1 MPDSNTP
8 DEPTSEPTVE
18 ELLVARIDGDCRL
31 LLQELDALERV
42 TAQLAPDLS
51 PGDVVELEIDRIG
64 VLRNRIV
71 REP

>member
-42 TAQLAPDLS
+42 TPS
-51 PGDVVELEIDRIG
+51 
-64 VLRNRIV
+64 
-71 REP
+71 